1 MDYSQSVV
9 RLHHYEDLAFAV
21 PSKAILPSPFRVN
34 RTFETSYTTVQIALL
49 LVPPA
54 VFLLLYPLRAFQL
67 SRANLKV
74 LPNYTGAIK
83 VVGYSR
89 GGVTGGTF

>member
-21 PSKAILPSPFRVN
+21 PRKAFLPSPFRIN
-34 RTFETSYTTVQIALL
+34 RTSEASYTTAQIALL
-49 LVPPA
+49 LVPSA
-54 VFLLLYPLRAFQL
+54 AFLLLYPLRAFQL

-74 LPNYTGAIK
+74 FPNYTGAIK
-83 VVGYSR
+83 AVGSSR
-89 GGVTGGTF
+89 GGAAEGIY